1 MRREA
6 TELDLLLAD
15 VLVRTE
21 GHVDGLRALY
31 GPCSGTLDHPVRV
44 WIDGSC
50 LNNGCDRAQAGAGAF
65 FGENS
70 GRNAKARVPGA
81 QTNNRGEHLAAILAL
96 LAVRRSTPLII
107 YADSELIIH
116 SYCHWARK
124 FEQDGWTCAN
134 SDLVQYAVALLQR
147 RSAPVS
153 FRWVKGH
160 SGDKGNDGADRLA
173 KEGA

>member
-1 MRREA
+1 
-6 TELDLLLAD
+6 LLAD
-15 VLVRTE
+15 VIARSE
-21 GHVDGLRALY
+21 SPVDGLRALY
-31 GPCSGTLDHPVRV
+31 GPCTSTLRPPVRV

-50 LNNGCDRAQAGAGAF
+50 LNNGRNGAQAGAGAF

-70 GRNAKARVPGA
+70 TRNAMARVPGP

-96 LAVRRSTPLII
+96 LAVHPRTPLII
-107 YADSELIIH
+107 YADSELVIH

-124 FEQDGWTCAN
+124 FEQEGWTCAN
-134 SDLVQYAVALLQR
+134 SDLVQYAVDLLR
-147 RSAPVS
+147 RRGAPVF

-160 SGDKGNDGADRLA
+160 SGDKGNDAADMLA